1 MLKLLVNTLVTQ
13 LPEIK
18 YVKVTGQDQ
27 NVTPVK
33 PTTTVQNV
41 TLSVKLALLG
51 TVAVLVTRYAQE
63 KGQVYGIIQ
72 I

>member
-1 MLKLLVNTLVTQ
+1 M
-13 LPEIK
+13 
-18 YVKVTGQDQ
+18 KVTGQDQ

-33 PTTTVQNV
+33 PTTTVQTV
-41 TLSVKLALLG
+41 TLSVKPALLG